1 MGDSRTSN
9 AGCNGDAG
17 ARLKAIA
24 LDDLL
29 APLTQYVTFAAD
41 LGESRDGTVDVLG
54 FVGGREPYT
63 DAGFA
68 CGHHREGEADNG
80 RASTALGGFLTL
92 ALLPPPDASHRPLH
106 ALVRLSPGTV
116 RRHGSPCDDS
126 RGHPRRCPMP
136 WSHTAPMDQ
145 KTPFIADDL

>member
-1 MGDSRTSN
+1 MTSRRSEFMGDSRTSN

-106 ALVRLSPGTV
+106 ALVRLP
-116 RRHGSPCDDS
+116 
-126 RGHPRRCPMP
+126 PRLKLVAHLDPIVPILNCLFRLL
-136 WSHTAPMDQ
+136 
-145 KTPFIADDL
+145 IGRADRLQLG